1 MKRRLAGPRSVTEAI
16 RANAGQVIVLYF
28 DPNVRAATEVVKE
41 AGERGVK
48 VEERTARDLD
58 ALADGLRHQG
68 VLAITGEYSYL
79 DLEELLEKA
88 GPAPLIVALDEIT
101 DPHNLGAIV
110 RSAVALGADGIL
122 TLKDR
127 AAPVTPV
134 AVRAAA
140 GATEHARIARVTNLS
155 RTLIDLAQRDFQ
167 IVGLAAEGDTLISQ
181 LPEAPFGRVLV
192 IGSEGKGLR
201 PLVRK
206 QCAILARID
215 LPGAIASLNA
225 SVAAGIALYEA
236 SRQRGR

>member
-1 MKRRLAGPRSVTEAI
+1 VKRRLAGPHGVTEAI
-16 RANAGQVIVLYF
+16 RANPGQVVILYF
-28 DPNVRAATEVVKE
+28 DPGVRTASEVARE
-41 AGERGVK
+41 ASERGVRI
-48 VEERTARDLD
+48 EERTGRDLD

-68 VLAITGEYSYL
+68 VLAITGEFSYVDL
-79 DLEELLEKA
+79 DELLRQA
-88 GPAPLIVALDEIT
+88 GERPLIVALDEIT

-110 RSAVALGADGIL
+110 RSAVALGADGII

-127 AAPVTPV
+127 AAPVTAV

-155 RTLIDLAQRDFQ
+155 RTLVELAERDLS
-167 IVGLAAEGDTLISQ
+167 IVGLAGEGETLISE
-181 LPEAPFGRVLV
+181 LPEAPAGRVLV

-206 QCAILARID
+206 HCHLLARIE

-236 SRQRGR
+236 SRQR